1 MTLYNNYD
9 INYTEWFEEFKD
21 YCEDNGID
29 HTQYDEDSEFF
40 HNWVNDT
47 LSMEW
52 DDLIYNIRHNDTIDC
67 PCLVVGTLGLWHGK
81 VDINPRRFEKLED
94 AINTCING
102 CEYIVIEDND
112 GVVSISGTHHDGT
125 NRFTIYKLNE
135 QGLEVDLDY
144 DEFIIEKHTEKF
156 SNIF

>member
-21 YCEDNGID
+21 YCECNDID

-40 HNWVNDT
+40 HNWVADT
-47 LSMEW
+47 LEIEW
-52 DDLIYNIRHNDTIDC
+52 DDLMCNIRHSDTINC
-67 PCLVVGTLGLWHGK
+67 PCMVVGTLGLWHGK
-81 VDINPRRFEKLED
+81 VDITPKRFERLDD
-94 AINTCING
+94 AIFACIKDCG
-102 CEYIVIEDND
+102 YIVIKDND
-112 GVVSISGTHHDGT
+112 GVLSISGTHHDGT
-125 NRFTIYKLNE
+125 NHFNIYKLNE

>member
-9 INYTEWFEEFKD
+9 INYTEWFEEFND

-40 HNWVNDT
+40 HNWVYDT

-52 DDLIYNIRHNDTIDC
+52 DDLMSNIKYDKNNNVDC
-67 PCLVVGTLGLWHGK
+67 IVVGSLGLWDGRHHIDPK
-81 VDINPRRFEKLED
+81 HFPTLER
-94 AINTCING
+94 AINACISG
-102 CEYIVIEDND
+102 CDYIIITEND
-112 GVVSISGTHHDGT
+112 GVINIKGIHHDGT
-125 NRFTIYKLNE
+125 NQFNIYKLNE

>member
-9 INYTEWFEEFKD
+9 INYTEWFEEFKG

-29 HTQYDEDSEFF
+29 HIQYDEDSEFF

-67 PCLVVGTLGLWHGK
+67 PCLVVGTLGLWHG
-81 VDINPRRFEKLED
+81 
-94 AINTCING
+94 
-102 CEYIVIEDND
+102 
-112 GVVSISGTHHDGT
+112 SIRIIPWLSHNYVCSKCSACSG
-125 NRFTIYKLNE
+125 
-135 QGLEVDLDY
+135 
-144 DEFIIEKHTEKF
+144 
-156 SNIF
+156 

>member
-21 YCEDNGID
+21 YCECNDID

-40 HNWVNDT
+40 HNWVADT
-47 LSMEW
+47 LEIEW
-52 DDLIYNIRHNDTIDC
+52 DDLMCNIRHSGTINC
-67 PCLVVGTLGLWHGK
+67 PCMVVGTLGLWHGK
-81 VDINPRRFEKLED
+81 VDITPKRFERLDD
-94 AINTCING
+94 AIFACIKDCG
-102 CEYIVIEDND
+102 YIVIKDND
-112 GVVSISGTHHDGT
+112 GVLSISGTHHDGT
-125 NRFTIYKLNE
+125 NHFNIYKLNE